1 MGFVGVPHYNNRA
14 LGSTFAQNIS
24 VAGGAAS
31 VTTFDKRKEDAQAFV
46 AQIRKSIGKYD
57 LVYTRSAEG
66 RAILLDARIKALA
79 NKQERTFTKKQVMS
93 DLK

>member
-1 MGFVGVPHYNNRA
+1 MDRF
-14 LGSTFAQNIS
+14 
-24 VAGGAAS
+24 
-31 VTTFDKRKEDAQAFV
+31 RKKPLWSKSE
-46 AQIRKSIGKYD
+46 KSIGKYD

-66 RAILLDARIKALA
+66 RPILLDARIKALA

>member
-1 MGFVGVPHYNNRA
+1 MTNE
-14 LGSTFAQNIS
+14 
-24 VAGGAAS
+24 
-31 VTTFDKRKEDAQAFV
+31 KEYAQAFV
-46 AQIRKSIGKYD
+46 EQIRKSLGKYD

-66 RAILLDARIKALA
+66 RAVLLDARIKALA